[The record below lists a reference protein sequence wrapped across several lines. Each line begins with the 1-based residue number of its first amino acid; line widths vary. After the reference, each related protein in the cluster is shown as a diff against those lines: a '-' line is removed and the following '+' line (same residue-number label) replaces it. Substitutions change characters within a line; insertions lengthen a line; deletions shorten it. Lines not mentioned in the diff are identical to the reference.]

1 MISRLHCTDGDLQ
14 QLLTGELPSD
24 RSGDLTVHLEACAT
38 CQARLERMSETDV
51 SVDAAGSFLRE
62 DTIDQELLPVDQE
75 LSDADLAFLK
85 PSDDPK
91 SIGRFARFEIVELLG
106 RGGMS
111 IVMRGFDASLNRFCA
126 VKVLSPELAS
136 SAAARRRFS
145 REAKSAAA
153 VVHPH
158 VVPIHSVDEED
169 GLPFLVM
176 PVVEG
181 RSLEE
186 RVRQTGPLEVIEVVR
201 IAAQVAEGLAA
212 AHAQG
217 LVHRDIKP
225 GNVLLENGVERV
237 QLTDFGL
244 ARAADDASMT
254 RSGVIAGTPQ
264 YMSPEQAHGDAI
276 DHRSDLFSLGGL
288 IYFMCT
294 GRSPFRAET
303 TMGVLNRIANDE
315 PRRLRDINPD
325 VPMWLEDF
333 VLTLLNKSADD
344 RPQSAQEVAEQLQQR
359 LVRMQVPD
367 SISTDETVELLPATS
382 STASAASAGTTTRQ
396 TADGLNDRDRNGAG
410 GRIAMW
416 IAAAAFFAVLM
427 AVIVLETGK
436 GTIRIRT
443 NAKGEVPVRILKGNK
458 VVDELTVSTDGA
470 STRVAAGE
478 YVIQV
483 DGPETEYEI
492 VGAAV
497 KLTRGGEWIATIEER
512 PSVRQAATGRDDA
525 SKITEV
531 AVRELATEFLQAFAD
546 NRFDDALKLMAPEPA
561 DRLAD
566 REKWNK
572 AKDFAAQLK
581 ISGGDVNIAGNL
593 ALVSFDE
600 VQPEGSDASLVPG
613 VILKKVA
620 GTWGVQ
626 DMDFISP
633 ENARKEA
640 ERWASGI
647 PTPESTSTTNRSA
660 ADDANAV
667 PARPADV
674 EVVQSD
680 STQLPPI
687 PPGGNMTDKLLR
699 TLSGITKMEARISAA
714 TLAVERSPLPDG
726 ARASM
731 AISVGTY
738 LCKQLF
744 PDKPLEA
751 FIAVR
756 SGGDRNQDYAAMFES
771 TSVRDE
777 FRRFVD
783 TAAVVMSAAML
794 TRPQKNDVEFNIAAL
809 DTEDDQRAAFILGVI
824 SYDAASVGRNLIL
837 EIVEKLATAEKAKP
851 MRLLA
856 WGHLSS
862 ILSQLRSPYPTL
874 ITDGLNQLGSE
885 LAWKDSGQINADTLI
900 MMHEWVTLAEPLNLD
915 QITTA
920 QLVLAIYL
928 ADEQSDRFRSFNV
941 KPEYA
946 HPYNERRTA
955 VRRNFKFF
963 ESRSQYADPH
973 WKLRVDPLPPN
984 EAVLANWPLAANA
997 VLEVMVKQ
1005 RKVTAEEIRLVRSLE
1020 SVLLA
1025 LSPPD
1030 TKAHLNKTA
1039 ELLKT
1044 RLREYYSTSDA
1055 APVGESWQQVLPVSP
1070 ERMLALICL
1079 CEGQIPDFVV
1089 NGRPAATVA
1098 RRNLAEYRR
1107 VMNSGLKRSDVQIAE
1122 DTISDVLEHA
1132 PYHAIGIATTAGN
1145 LPQDVDRIQ
1154 ALYAAM
1160 SSFSQFPGI
1169 VTTTAPT
1176 EPLLILTALGQIID
1190 DAVDPGIGSRAESTL
1205 AEYLTTA
1212 RYRRLLNIHLKAA
1225 LDDTSHV
1232 GQLTE
1237 DLLVRIHRI
1246 AKTPKLKTTIAQFDS
1261 RIANRLSADSDPT
1274 PMATTRQTHPAEDEL
1289 LFNGLK
1295 QSEWERR
1302 FKAETNPVAKIE
1314 AGQALVELSSGLQ
1327 DAERVPRL
1335 MQIAGE
1341 LVREGFGPQPKT
1353 FLATSLRYNISKL
1366 YPTRWSVQ
1374 SYPELKT
1381 AWQAFTDSI
1390 EQVCE
1395 ALPPKVL
1402 AESMASIINEAA
1414 PTEAAFATILLNKL
1428 KNTYGAGT
1436 EPTDALLQIR
1446 RAELEPYLSHAL
1458 MEYEDG
1464 ASPAVIDEFRK
1475 HCTAICQQL
1484 ANEELDRDG
1493 YAIAQNWC
1501 EHSFDEEVSVPSDV
1515 RMRLVLQLLLTEPKD
1530 IWDDFFRMNLS
1541 STSELA
1547 YPATRTKNARS
1558 SNERNNFD
1566 LMWAQ
1571 WIPFAIDWLKDNP
1584 AANAEARYVLGTL
1597 HTPLLMRSADD
1608 DWPMEELIAVLEQ
1621 RIDRYVKNR
1630 PTAPGAE
1637 SLHDLLSFL
1646 ILAGGDLPEVLLTQE
1661 LPGDDQKLQ
1670 LFANQRQ
1677 NQADQQHEV
1686 LNRALKPLKGLQAT
1700 HPVAV
1705 ARLAINYN
1713 EDFHYYR
1720 PLSMILAV
1728 SSRSNEH
1735 GSPPPMEPLLLLAVA
1750 AELTGQTEI
1759 IDRNIASM
1767 FGHRPVS
1774 FSGHIEDA
1782 VDYPFA
1788 IREVA
1793 TRLLGKMLDR
1803 ALDQQLIEVV
1813 GKLVPGEARD
1823 RDIFIKSNPDSL
1835 IAITEEFNEQ
1845 SRDKRTTLFD
1855 PPIPELNVAKVK
1867 AALLDAA
1874 DGHEKVG
1881 DTAIAA
1887 ALRESVKM
1895 GRLADGL
1902 ERAGV
1907 MGTSQKDSAGEE
1919 TFRQILPSLQW
1930 KTGPKSYK
1938 AIILDEIELRWSRDG
1953 WKSPGYGQ
1961 IHPPLDGIWAL
1972 KSVEQDGEPLADDAL
1987 FTWLTDHHAL
1997 RRLVIKDESVKL
2009 LPPQRNERQPE
2020 TLPPPTAPIYDLRL
2034 YYDHSPPR
2042 FSMFEDRGAKQVEV
2056 YRGLFMGSGFVD
2068 NQTLKLVLAP
2078 DTTDW
2083 PTRFTSEGTDSTK
2096 LVYERIE
2103 TEDVPLKPVPKV
2115 DEDNTDSTNAPT
2127 TEMSAEQSA
2136 SANATVQLQVA
2147 GDGSLM
2153 LNGKASDSD
2162 GWRAH
2167 LQKLKSQDG
2176 KVDIKL
2182 KVAATIPFQAV
2193 QKLIDEAKETLGDQ
2207 FGKVSLIAVAPAD
2220 GTATESAMMA
2230 SPESPLVKI
2239 AIRDTDGQPRTDVHV
2254 TLRSTGRNAK
2264 PLEVE
2269 EHLSDEQPI
2278 FSRVL
2283 PYGEYY
2289 LIAVTSD
2296 GWRGTMGDVKVEFG
2310 KGLNLQV
2317 TSPKPDQ
2324 WTTVA
2329 LDAHLNFDAIPHY
2342 DTLPFGNLE
2351 WHQGSSRGFFPQSVN
2366 PPNEDQEQLESF
2378 PTPADGIQETGVR
2391 IRIQLQQ
2398 ELPASNDDTCT
2409 WRWKPD
2415 NNEPSLLLF
2424 RDGLH
2429 VVQDTDYGR
2438 TQTPDD
2444 EGYFK
2449 VGSGSTRYPR
2459 VGYSQY
2465 TLSASQPYPHQLRV
2479 PAGQLEVLLVGL
2491 IGKPTDEV
2499 MERLLGDQKDKVA
2512 VEGAEFYLAPD
2523 IDKESPWIQHLF
2535 DTEDGQWKPMVGGG
2549 YFHLLRREFNLQA
2562 NQPETI
2568 TLRTAQHNPEP
2579 QDAAAVEESVD

>member
-1 MISRLHCTDGDLQ
+1 MISRLHCTDDDLQ
-14 QLLTGELPSD
+14 QLLTGELSSD
-24 RSGDLTVHLEACAT
+24 RSSDLTVHLEACAT
-38 CQARLERMSETDV
+38 CQERLERLSETDV

-62 DTIDQELLPVDQE
+62 DTIDHELLPVDQE
-75 LSDADLAFLK
+75 LSEADLAFLQ

-91 SIGRFARFEIVELLG
+91 SIGRFARFDIVEVLG

-212 AHAQG
+212 AHSQG

-325 VPMWLEDF
+325 VPTWLEDF

-344 RPQSAQEVAEQLQQR
+344 RPQSAAEVAEQLQQR

-382 STASAASAGTTTRQ
+382 SSVSAVSAGTTTQQ
-396 TADGLNDRDRNGAG
+396 TAAGLNERDRNGDG
-410 GRIAMW
+410 GRIAKW

-443 NAKGEVPVRILKGNK
+443 NAEGEVPVRILKGNK

-478 YVIQV
+478 YIIQV
-483 DGPETEYEI
+483 DGAETEYEI

-512 PSVRQAATGRDDA
+512 PSVGQSVKTGEQPTRTA
-525 SKITEV
+525 ESEL
-531 AVRELATEFLQAFAD
+531 RELATKFLQSFVD
-546 NRFDDALKLMAPEPA
+546 NRFDDALKLMTPEPA

-566 REKWNK
+566 REKWDG
-572 AKDFAAQLK
+572 AKDFASSLT
-581 ISGGDVNIAGNL
+581 ISGGSVIVSGNL

-613 VILKKVA
+613 VILKKVN

-633 ENARKEA
+633 ENARKEG

-647 PTPESTSTTNRSA
+647 PTAGSDSTTNSSA
-660 ADDANAV
+660 ADDAHSAPV
-667 PARPADV
+667 RPADV
-674 EVVQSD
+674 DVVQSEAIR
-680 STQLPPI
+680 LPPL
-687 PPGGNMTDKLLR
+687 PPGANATDKLLR
-699 TLSGITKMEARISAA
+699 TLSGITKLEARISAA
-714 TLAVERSPLPDG
+714 TSAVERSRLSWQ
-726 ARASM
+726 ARAEQ
-731 AISVGTY
+731 AISIGKY
-738 LCKQLF
+738 LSEELF
-744 PDKPLEA
+744 PGNPLESL
-751 FIAVR
+751 IAIR
-756 SGGDRNQDYAAMFES
+756 RGGDRSERYPPFFES
-771 TSVRDE
+771 TQIRNEFTKFVDATAVAIRASARSVRDDDFSFIE
-777 FRRFVD
+777 KWI
-783 TAAVVMSAAML
+783 TTS
-794 TRPQKNDVEFNIAAL
+794 
-809 DTEDDQRAAFILGVI
+809 DDQRAAFALGMLARE
-824 SYDAASVGRNLIL
+824 AAYFGQFTSLRESVVRRLN
-837 EIVEKLATAEKAKP
+837 ESATASNARP
-851 MRLLA
+851 FRILA
-856 WGHLSS
+856 WGHIGRTFSRWNGRYSS
-862 ILSQLRSPYPTL
+862 MAADAVDPLGDELTRTNPGEVDSATL
-874 ITDGLNQLGSE
+874 V
-885 LAWKDSGQINADTLI
+885 A
-900 MMHEWVTLAEPLNLD
+900 MHEWLTLAESINLN
-915 QITTA
+915 QHTTA
-920 QLVLAIYL
+920 QLVLAIFFS
-928 ADEQSDRFRSFNV
+928 DKQSDRFSFLDAS
-941 KPEYA
+941 PQYFD
-946 HPYNERRTA
+946 PYREKRMDSRR
-955 VRRNFKFF
+955 
-963 ESRSQYADPH
+963 ERSQTFLASWP
-973 WKLRVDPLPPN
+973 WAVNAKL
-984 EAVLANWPLAANA
+984 E
-997 VLEVMVKQ
+997 EMVKQ
-1005 RKVTAEEIRLVRSLE
+1005 EEITPDEIRLLHSLE
-1020 SVLLA
+1020 YTLPA
-1025 LSPPD
+1025 LRPPE
-1030 TKAHLNKTA
+1030 TKAHLSKTA

-1044 RLREYYSTSDA
+1044 RLQQYYSKSDA
-1055 APVGESWQQVLPVSP
+1055 EPIGESWQQVLPISP

-1089 NGRPAATVA
+1089 NGRPASTVA
-1098 RRNLAEYRR
+1098 RRNLAELER
-1107 VMNSGLKRSDVQIAE
+1107 VMNSGLKRPDVEIAE
-1122 DTISDVLEHA
+1122 NTISDVLEHA
-1132 PYHAIGIATTAGN
+1132 PYAAIRIAAASES
-1145 LPQDVDRIQ
+1145 LPRDVDRIQ
-1154 ALYAAM
+1154 ALYATM
-1160 SSFSQFPGI
+1160 SPLGQFQG
-1169 VTTTAPT
+1169 TASTTAPA
-1176 EPLLILTALGQIID
+1176 EPLLILTALGRIIE
-1190 DAVDPGIGSRAESTL
+1190 DAIDPATGSRAEETL
-1205 AEYLTTA
+1205 TKFLTTA
-1212 RYRRLLNIHLKAA
+1212 SYRRLLNIHLKAA

-1237 DLLVRIHRI
+1237 DLLVRIHRT
-1246 AKTPKLKTTIAQFDS
+1246 AKTPELKTAIAQFDS
-1261 RIANRLSADSDPT
+1261 RIANRLSADQNTVPT
-1274 PMATTRQTHPAEDEL
+1274 TKTTQPAEDEL

-1314 AGQALVELSSGLQ
+1314 AGQALVELSSGLP

-1341 LVREGFGPQPKT
+1341 LVREGFGTQPT
-1353 FLATSLRYNISKL
+1353 AYLRTALL
-1366 YPTRWSVQ
+1366 YRNRTRYPVRWSLQ
-1374 SYPELKT
+1374 SYPELQT
-1381 AWQAFTDSI
+1381 TWQAFTDSI

-1395 ALPPKVL
+1395 ALPSKVL

-1414 PTEAAFATILLNKL
+1414 PTEAAFATNLLNKL

-1464 ASPAVIDEFRK
+1464 ASPAVLDDFRK

-1493 YAIAQNWC
+1493 YLIAKNWC
-1501 EHSFDEEVSVPSDV
+1501 EHSLQEDIDVPADV
-1515 RMRLVLQLLLTEPKD
+1515 RMRLVLQLLLTEPND
-1530 IWDDFFRMNLS
+1530 IWDDFFRLNLTL
-1541 STSELA
+1541 TSELA
-1547 YPATRTKNARS
+1547 YPATRMKNARS

-1571 WIPFAIDWLKDNP
+1571 WIPFAVEWLKNNP

-1597 HTPLLMRSADD
+1597 HTPLLTRSADD

-1646 ILAGGDLPEVLLTQE
+1646 ILAGGDLPEVLLSQE

-1686 LNRALKPLKGLQAT
+1686 LNRALQPLKGLQAT

-1713 EDFHYYR
+1713 EDFRYYR

-1835 IAITEEFNEQ
+1835 IAITEQFNEQ
-1845 SRDKRTTLFD
+1845 SRDQRTTLFD

-1874 DGHEKVG
+1874 DGHEKAG
-1881 DTAIAA
+1881 DSAIAA

-1930 KTGPKSYK
+1930 KIGPKSYK

-1972 KSVEQDGEPLADDAL
+1972 KSVEQNGEA
-1987 FTWLTDHHAL
+1987 LTDAAL
-1997 RRLVIKDESVKL
+1997 RRWLIDQHQIRRLIIRADSVDL
-2009 LPPQRNERQPE
+2009 LPPRPKPE
-2020 TLPPPTAPIYDLRL
+2020 FTPIPATKHKLQLD
-2034 YYDHSPPR
+2034 YDHSPPR
-2042 FSMFEDRGAKQVEV
+2042 FSILDNKGDKQVKL
-2056 YRGLFMGSGFVD
+2056 YHGLFMGSGFVD
-2068 NQTLKLVLAP
+2068 NQSLKLILAP
-2078 DTTDW
+2078 DNADW
-2083 PTRFTSEGTDSTK
+2083 PTRFTSQDTDSTK

-2103 TEDVPLKPVPKV
+2103 SENVPLEPVPKV
-2115 DEDNTDSTNAPT
+2115 DEYKTDSANAPT
-2127 TEMSAEQSA
+2127 TEMPAEQSA
-2136 SANATVQLQVA
+2136 SVNATIQLQVA

-2162 GWRAH
+2162 GWTAH
-2167 LQKLKSQDG
+2167 LRKLKSQDG

-2193 QKLIDEAKETLGDQ
+2193 QKLIDDAKETLGDQ
-2207 FGKVSLIAVAPAD
+2207 FGTVSLIAGAPAD
-2220 GTATESAMMA
+2220 GTAAESAMKA

-2269 EHLSDEQPI
+2269 EQLSEEQPI

-2289 LIAVTSD
+2289 LIAATSD

-2310 KGLNLQV
+2310 KGLDLQV
-2317 TSPKPDQ
+2317 TAPKPDQ

-2366 PPNEDQEQLESF
+2366 PPNEDQKQLESF
-2378 PTPADGIQETGVR
+2378 PTPADGIRKTGIR

-2409 WRWKPD
+2409 WRWKPE
-2415 NNEPSLLLF
+2415 NSEPSLLLF

-2429 VVQDTDYGR
+2429 VVQDTDYDR
-2438 TQTPDD
+2438 TQTPDG

-2459 VGYSQY
+2459 VSYSQY
-2465 TLSASQPYPHQLRV
+2465 TLSASQPYPHQLRL
-2479 PAGQLEVLLVGL
+2479 PAGQLEVLLIGL
-2491 IGKPTDEV
+2491 VGKPTEEV
-2499 MERLLGDQKDKVA
+2499 LERLLGDQKGKVA

>member
-1 MISRLHCTDGDLQ
+1 MISRLHCTDDDLQ
-14 QLLTGELPSD
+14 QLLTGELSSD

-38 CQARLERMSETDV
+38 CQARLERLSETDV
-51 SVDAAGSFLRE
+51 SVDVAGSFLRE

-75 LSDADLAFLK
+75 LSDADLAFLN
-85 PSDDPK
+85 PSDDAK
-91 SIGRFARFEIVELLG
+91 SIGRFARFEIVEVLG

-382 STASAASAGTTTRQ
+382 SSANAASAGTTTRQ
-396 TADGLNDRDRNGAG
+396 TAAGLNDRDRNGAG
-410 GRIAMW
+410 GRIAKW

-443 NAKGEVPVRILKGNK
+443 NAEGEVPVRILKGNK

-478 YVIQV
+478 YIIQV
-483 DGPETEYEI
+483 DGSETEYEI

-512 PSVRQAATGRDDA
+512 PAVGQSVEAGDEPLRTAEAELRA
-525 SKITEV
+525 
-531 AVRELATEFLQAFAD
+531 LATKFLQSFVD
-546 NRFDDALKLMAPEPA
+546 NRFDEALKLMAPEPA
-561 DRLAD
+561 DRLSD
-566 REKWNK
+566 REKWDG
-572 AKDFAAQLK
+572 AKDFASSLT
-581 ISGGDVNIAGNL
+581 ISGGTVIVSGNL

-613 VILKKVA
+613 VILKKVN

-633 ENARKEA
+633 ENARKEG

-647 PTPESTSTTNRSA
+647 PTPDSTSTTNASA
-660 ADDANAV
+660 VENAKPV
-667 PARPADV
+667 PTRPADV
-674 EVVQSD
+674 ESVQSD
-680 STQLPPI
+680 TIQLPPI
-687 PPGGNMTDKLLR
+687 PPGGNTTDKLLR

-714 TLAVERSPLPDG
+714 TSAVERGGLPWH
-726 ARASM
+726 ARAEQ
-731 AISVGTY
+731 AISIGKY
-738 LCKQLF
+738 LSEELF
-744 PDKPLEA
+744 PGKPLEA
-751 FIAVR
+751 FIAIR
-756 SGGDRNQDYAAMFES
+756 RGGDGSEHYPPYFES
-771 TSVRDE
+771 TQIRNEFTKFVEATAVAIRASARSVRDND
-777 FRRFVD
+777 FSFVEKWI
-783 TAAVVMSAAML
+783 TTS
-794 TRPQKNDVEFNIAAL
+794 
-809 DTEDDQRAAFILGVI
+809 DDQRAAFAMGMLAREAAYLGQFTSLRESVVQTLH
-824 SYDAASVGRNLIL
+824 AS
-837 EIVEKLATAEKAKP
+837 ATASDAQP
-851 MRLLA
+851 FRILA
-856 WGHLSS
+856 WGHVGKTLSRWNGRYS
-862 ILSQLRSPYPTL
+862 SMAAEAV
-874 ITDGLNQLGSE
+874 DQLGDNLTRTNLRE
-885 LAWKDSGQINADTLI
+885 IDSATLTVI
-900 MMHEWVTLAEPLNLD
+900 HEWLTLAESISLN
-915 QITTA
+915 QHTTA
-920 QLVLAIYL
+920 QLVLAIFFS
-928 ADEQSDRFRSFNV
+928 DKQSDRFSFLNSS
-941 KPEYA
+941 PRYLD
-946 HPYNERRTA
+946 PYREKRMDYRRDQTQTFLASWPWA
-955 VRRNFKFF
+955 VN
-963 ESRSQYADPH
+963 A
-973 WKLRVDPLPPN
+973 KL
-984 EAVLANWPLAANA
+984 E
-997 VLEVMVKQ
+997 EMVKQ
-1005 RKVTAEEIRLVRSLE
+1005 EEITPDEIRLLHSLE
-1020 SVLLA
+1020 YA
-1025 LSPPD
+1025 LPALRPPE
-1030 TKAHLNKTA
+1030 TKAHLSKTA

-1044 RLREYYSTSDA
+1044 RLQQYYSKSDA
-1055 APVGESWQQVLPVSP
+1055 DPIGESWQQVLPVSP

-1089 NGRPAATVA
+1089 NGRPASTVA

-1107 VMNSGLKRSDVQIAE
+1107 VMNSGLKRTDVQIAE

-1132 PYHAIGIATTAGN
+1132 PYHAIAVAATAEG

-1154 ALYAAM
+1154 VLYAAM
-1160 SSFSQFPGI
+1160 SPLSQFQGT
-1169 VTTTAPT
+1169 VTATAPT
-1176 EPLLILTALGQIID
+1176 EPLLILTALGQIIE
-1190 DAVDPGIGSRAESTL
+1190 DAVGPGIGSRAEATL
-1205 AEYLTTA
+1205 SEYLTTA

-1237 DLLVRIHRI
+1237 DLLVRIHRT
-1246 AKTPKLKTTIAQFDS
+1246 AKTPELKTAIAQFDS
-1261 RIANRLSADSDPT
+1261 RIANRLSADPAPT
-1274 PMATTRQTHPAEDEL
+1274 PMATTKQTQPAKDEL

-1341 LVREGFGPQPKT
+1341 LVREGFGTQPT
-1353 FLATSLRYNISKL
+1353 AYLRTALL
-1366 YPTRWSVQ
+1366 YRNRTRYPVRWSLQ
-1374 SYPELKT
+1374 SYPELQT
-1381 AWQAFTDSI
+1381 TWQAFTDSI

-1402 AESMASIINEAA
+1402 AESMANIINEAA

-1464 ASPAVIDEFRK
+1464 ASPAVLDDFRK

-1484 ANEELDRDG
+1484 ANEELDPDG
-1493 YAIAQNWC
+1493 YLIAKNWC
-1501 EHSFDEEVSVPSDV
+1501 EHSLLEDIDVPADV

-1530 IWDDFFRMNLS
+1530 IWDDFFRLNLS

-1547 YPATRTKNARS
+1547 YPATRMKNARS

-1584 AANAEARYVLGTL
+1584 ASNAEARYVLGTL

-1670 LFANQRQ
+1670 LFAKQRQ
-1677 NQADQQHEV
+1677 IQANQQHEV
-1686 LNRALKPLKGLQAT
+1686 LDRALKPLKGLQWK

-1713 EDFHYYR
+1713 EDFRYYR

-1782 VDYPFA
+1782 VEYPFA

-1803 ALDQQLIEVV
+1803 ALDQQLIETV

-1835 IAITEEFNEQ
+1835 IAITEQFNEQ
-1845 SRDKRTTLFD
+1845 SREKRTTLFD

-1874 DGHEKVG
+1874 DGHEKAG
-1881 DTAIAA
+1881 NTAIAA

-1919 TFRQILPSLQW
+1919 TFRQILPNLQW

-1961 IHPPLDGIWAL
+1961 IHPPLDGIWML
-1972 KSVEQDGEPLADDAL
+1972 KTVEQNGEALANTAL
-1987 FTWLTDHHAL
+1987 LKWLTEHHTL
-1997 RRLVIKDESVKL
+1997 RRLVIEDQSVKL
-2009 LPPQRNERQPE
+2009 LPPLRNERQPD
-2020 TLPPPTAPIYDLRL
+2020 TLPPPTAPRYDLKL
-2034 YYDHSPPR
+2034 DYDHSPPR

-2115 DEDNTDSTNAPT
+2115 DEDKTDSANAST
-2127 TEMSAEQSA
+2127 IEMPAEQSA
-2136 SANATVQLQVA
+2136 SANATIQLQVA

-2153 LNGKASDSD
+2153 LNGKASDSN

-2193 QKLIDEAKETLGDQ
+2193 QKLIDEARETLGDQ

-2220 GTATESAMMA
+2220 GTAAESAMKA

-2269 EHLSDEQPI
+2269 EQLSDEKPI

-2324 WTTVA
+2324 YTTVA

-2378 PTPADGIQETGVR
+2378 PTPADGIQQTGVR

-2415 NNEPSLLLF
+2415 NSEPSLLLF

-2459 VGYSQY
+2459 VSYSQY
-2465 TLSASQPYPHQLRV
+2465 TLSASQPYPHQLRL

-2491 IGKPTDEV
+2491 IGKPTEEV
-2499 MERLLGDQKDKVA
+2499 MERLLGDQIDKVA

-2562 NQPETI
+2562 NHPKTI

-2579 QDAAAVEESVD
+2579 QDAATVEESVD